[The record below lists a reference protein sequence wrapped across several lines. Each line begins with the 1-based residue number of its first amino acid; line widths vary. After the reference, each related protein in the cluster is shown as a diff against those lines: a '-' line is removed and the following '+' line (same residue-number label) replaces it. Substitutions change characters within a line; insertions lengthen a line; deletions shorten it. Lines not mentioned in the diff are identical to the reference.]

1 MSLRK
6 LFFPLGILLFLFPAC
21 TEKESDLGVDL
32 QDPFSLYSGIRDTA
46 YMTGCTIYDDSL
58 WTAGYQYGIFGDYED
73 DVFVV
78 LQSYI
83 DRMEY
88 EAILR
93 NIRRY
98 DEKLAD
104 SQKTTADKVLL
115 VASAGLFF
123 VSAVYLAGSLIASY
137 SMLSTVTM
145 ANTRL
150 VTMNLL
156 SFNNGNITKG
166 SVLQECA
173 GILTYCKMVLS
184 HRDDRKEALNKII
197 DYMES
202 SSEEYKGDIAH
213 MKTIETKDKDKKLI
227 KIAETNLR
235 FFEQTI
241 KEIKKMK

>member
-1 MSLRK
+1 MYNTLRDEVK
-6 LFFPLGILLFLFPAC
+6 VNNDKSWLYLVAIELARF
-21 TEKESDLGVDL
+21 K
-32 QDPFSLYSGIRDTA
+32 PFYPWGEDINKDKRYKKVHTD
-46 YMTGCTIYDDSL
+46 
-58 WTAGYQYGIFGDYED
+58 FDYED

-83 DRMEY
+83 DRMEF
-88 EAILR
+88 ETILR

-115 VASAGLFF
+115 LASASLLF
-123 VSAVYLAGSLIASY
+123 VSAIYLAGSLIASY

-150 VTMNLL
+150 ITMNLL

-184 HRDDRKEALNKII
+184 HRDDRTEALNNII

-202 SSEEYKGDIAH
+202 SSEEYKGDIAL
-213 MKTIETKDKDKKLI
+213 MKAIKSKEKDKKLI
-227 KIAETNLR
+227 RIAETNLK